1 MQDCLALIHISDQC
15 KSTLQ
20 SKIKLKIQHVQTWT
34 NSQMTGEKQQWA
46 KHTKRENKINTAVP
60 EVINLILST
69 SLFKYYVLQ
78 TKKMTKTK

>member
-1 MQDCLALIHISDQC
+1 MR
-15 KSTLQ
+15 
-20 SKIKLKIQHVQTWT
+20 
-34 NSQMTGEKQQWA
+34 GEKQQRA

-78 TKKMTKTK
+78 TKKITITK